1 MQRLSGIKRYI
12 LYTSLFCLLQTG
24 LVFAKGIPVYHLYA
38 AEFISG
44 DIIIIDSADQKE
56 IGRIKMGLGANP
68 VEIIPSPDKRLLYVT
83 NRGFDEVAV
92 IDIKSRNIKS
102 RIKMAQG
109 AHPHN
114 MRFSPDG
121 RYLVVGHNQDEYASI
136 IDTASNKVIGTPR
149 ITDSNSGASGVA
161 VTPDGRFA
169 YITAIYR
176 KEISIIDLKRMERV
190 STIKNLQGCAAIVI
204 EPRSG
209 LAYFSSNANR
219 VSILDIKTN
228 KIVGHVMVGDMPNYI
243 TLSMDGRVAFVTNYW
258 SHSVSVI
265 DLKARRILKEIKTG
279 QEPVSSALSPDG
291 RLLFV
296 VNYGSGYKG
305 GSISIIDVKV
315 LKKIGGIKSLSYPRA
330 VAVVPA
336 A

>member
-12 LYTSLFCLLQTG
+12 LYTILFCLLQTG
-24 LVFAKGIPVYHLYA
+24 LVFAKGIPAYRLYVT
-38 AEFISG
+38 EFISG
-44 DIIIIDSADQKE
+44 DLVIIDSAGYKE
-56 IGRIKMGLGANP
+56 IGRINMGASANP
-68 VEIIPSPDKRLLYVT
+68 VEVVSSLDKRVLYVA
-83 NRGFDEVAV
+83 NRGFDEVAIV
-92 IDIKSRNIKS
+92 DIKSRNIKL
-102 RIKMAQG
+102 RIKLGMG
-109 AHPHN
+109 THPHS
-114 MRFSPDG
+114 MRLSPDG

-136 IDTASNKVIGTPR
+136 IDTASNKIIGTPHIADR
-149 ITDSNSGASGVA
+149 RSGTSGVA
-161 VTPDGRFA
+161 ITPDGGFA
-169 YITAIYR
+169 YITAMYQN
-176 KEISIIDLKRMERV
+176 EISIIDLKRMERV
-190 STIKNLQGCAAIVI
+190 SVIKDLLHCAAIVI

-209 LAYFSSNANR
+209 MAYFSSNSNR

-243 TLSMDGRVAFVTNYW
+243 TLSMDGSVAFVTNYW

>member
-1 MQRLSGIKRYI
+1 M
-12 LYTSLFCLLQTG
+12 
-24 LVFAKGIPVYHLYA
+24 
-38 AEFISG
+38 
-44 DIIIIDSADQKE
+44 DSVNQKE
-56 IGRIKMGLGANP
+56 IGRIKMGFGANP

-83 NRGFDEVAV
+83 NRGFDEVAI

-102 RIKMAQG
+102 RIKVGQG

-114 MRFSPDG
+114 MRLSPDG

-136 IDTASNKVIGTPR
+136 IDTASNKVIGRPR
-149 ITDSNSGASGVA
+149 ITDSNSGTSGVA
-161 VTPDGRFA
+161 VTSDGRFA

-176 KEISIIDLKRMERV
+176 KEISIIDLKSMERV
-190 STIKNLQGCAAIVI
+190 SVIKDLQGCNAIVI
-204 EPRSG
+204 ESG
-209 LAYFSSNANR
+209 MAYFSSNSNR

-243 TLSMDGRVAFVTNYW
+243 TLSMDNRVAFVTNYW
-258 SHSVSVI
+258 SHSVSII

-296 VNYGSGYKG
+296 VNYGSDYNG
-305 GSISIIDVKV
+305 GSISIIDVKA

-330 VAVVPA
+330 VAVLEKVQG
-336 A
+336 